1 LKPHSTAKLL
11 RSDDLSSGGWNGVIN
26 GGDGIEEAEEEG
38 DEAEGFEREVVEAGE
53 AAERGLYA
61 IPVGG
66 IRGADSE
73 STAVRWFVLC

>member
-1 LKPHSTAKLL
+1 M
-11 RSDDLSSGGWNGVIN
+11 
-26 GGDGIEEAEEEG
+26 
-38 DEAEGFEREVVEAGE
+38 EAGE

-73 STAVRWFVLC
+73 STAVRWFVLAEVSLSEGRRAAYLRAEHVQEYTIKGE